1 MKNFFFSLLALIKG
15 IPARFSAWFNSSSR
29 VDMWT
34 QAVNALET
42 RTLNIHDRLES
53 VEDKVDNLD
62 DIDQDKAGEIAHAV
76 MDDEFSDMLSN
87 HFDPHEWSL
96 CDEYDIDSKIEAAIK
111 NADPSELDREGVKT
125 IVREVL
131 AEANTQWQ
139 KGEPNDRKF
148 EVVFAPQA
156 SVDTERNLFPL
167 DANRVNY
174 DLTDY
179 DMSDKEFKAFM
190 KGVRDTLQ
198 LMDAFQNT
206 HSVVR

>member
-15 IPARFSAWFNSSSR
+15 IPARFSAWFNTSSR

-34 QAVNALET
+34 KAVNALET
-42 RTLNIHDRLES
+42 RTLNIHDRLET
-53 VEDKVDNLD
+53 VEDKMDERDPVDE
-62 DIDQDKAGEIAHAV
+62 DKAGEIAHNV
-76 MDDEFSDMLSN
+76 MDDEFSDMLQN
-87 HFDPHEWSL
+87 HFDCTDWGL
-96 CDEYDIDSKIEAAIK
+96 CDAQEIEGMIEDAIR

-139 KGEPNDRKF
+139 QGEPNPRKF

-156 SVDTERNLFPL
+156 NVDIERNLFPL

-206 HSVVR
+206 HSIIR